1 MWNGGEFYG
10 PRPANSLVLLNQYF
24 SQYPSDAAKIILNIK
39 GGAEANLLPNG
50 SAKHLRESI
59 EEDLRQ
65 LGPVGKI
72 DMYECAR
79 RDANVPLRESLGTLA
94 ELVEEGK
101 IGGVA
106 LSEVS
111 AATIRE
117 AVTITKIAAVEI
129 ELSLF
134 STEALSNGVVAAC
147 VEHQIPILAYSPIGR
162 GMLTGQV
169 RKFEDLPEDDVRRG
183 FPRFQ
188 PENFGNNIRLV
199 EEVERLAAGKG
210 CTAGQVAIGWVSQLS
225 ERYGVPII
233 PIPGATTVERVR
245 ENAGAKDVRLTEDEL
260 REIDEILEKF
270 ETKGD
275 RYPAHTQKYNDG

>member
-1 MWNGGEFYG
+1 
-10 PRPANSLVLLNQYF
+10 
-24 SQYPSDAAKIILNIK
+24 
-39 GGAEANLLPNG
+39 
-50 SAKHLRESI
+50 
-59 EEDLRQ
+59 
-65 LGPVGKI
+65 
-72 DMYECAR
+72 MYECAR
-79 RDANVPLRESLGTLA
+79 RDTNVPLKESLGTLA
-94 ELVEEGK
+94 ELVREGK

-147 VEHQIPILAYSPIGR
+147 VEHGIPILAYSPIGR

-169 RKFEDLPEDDVRRG
+169 RKWEDLPEDDIRRG

-188 PENFGNNIRLV
+188 PENFDDNIRLV
-199 EEVERLAAGKG
+199 EEVERLAARKG
-210 CTAGQVAIGWVSQLS
+210 CTAGQVAIAWVSQLS
-225 ERYGVPII
+225 ERYGIPII
-233 PIPGATTVERVR
+233 PIPGATTVERVK
-245 ENAGAKDVRLTEDEL
+245 ENAGARDVRLTEDEL